1 MKLISEYCA
10 AVLAGG
16 GSTRMGTDKASLSLG
31 NSTVEER
38 VIRELYSLTSKVVLN
53 KKDSLDVQL
62 PTISDVYENAGPLGG
77 LQAVMEI
84 RKEEWFIVSACD
96 TPFIKKAVYQYLTNF
111 INDQRQAIIPIYNG
125 RFQPLS
131 GLYHKSV
138 YPELVSL
145 LERGDR
151 KVGKLLDRV
160 HTYYVE
166 DFGDLRTSDLDLHF
180 FNMNTPDDY
189 QKAKEIAKN
198 LA

>member
-1 MKLISEYCA
+1 MKLLSDYCA

-16 GSTRMGTDKASLSLG
+16 GSTRMGTDKARLPLG

-38 VIRELYSLTSKVVLN
+38 VIRELHNLTSTVVLN
-53 KKDSLDVQL
+53 KKEPINTPL
-62 PTISDVYENAGPLGG
+62 PTISDVYENVGPLGG
-77 LQAVMEI
+77 LQAVMEV

-96 TPFIKKAVYQYLTNF
+96 TPFIKKDVYQYLTNF
-111 INDQRQAIIPIYNG
+111 VNDQRQTIIPIYNG

-131 GLYHKSV
+131 GLYHKSI

-145 LERGDR
+145 LENGDR
-151 KVGKLLDRV
+151 QVGKLLDRV

-166 DFGDLRTSDLDLHF
+166 DFGELRAKDLDLHF